1 MFEELGSIV
10 DKFGIIFIAF
20 IISVFISRWIFRI
33 DDIVKNLKEINAKL
47 GVMPQTSEKPKAII
61 SCPKCGHKPME
72 AIVKKD
78 GSEGIE
84 CPNCKSFYPPKP
96 L

>member
-1 MFEELGSIV
+1 MFEELGSIF

-47 GVMPQTSEKPKAII
+47 GVMPKTSEKPK
-61 SCPKCGHKPME
+61 
-72 AIVKKD
+72 
-78 GSEGIE
+78 
-84 CPNCKSFYPPKP
+84 
-96 L
+96 